1 MNRMIGLFMDYC
13 HSKQLRPRT
22 LLSYE
27 QALKLFA
34 VWLKESEGVEGYRI
48 KKKSGGKTQMKDT
61 YMLITDRIIAELESG
76 TVPWRKP

>member
-34 VWLKESEGVEGYRI
+34 V
-48 KKKSGGKTQMKDT
+48 
-61 YMLITDRIIAELESG
+61 
-76 TVPWRKP
+76 